1 MSPEKSPPS
10 VFVWIN
16 HVIQAAVVHLLF
28 GLIRLF
34 PVAAASGFGGWLGR
48 TIGPLFGV
56 SRMAKRNITRA
67 FPEKTETEINTI
79 VRGMWDN
86 FGRVVFEF
94 PNLDRIRFSGDRAHV
109 EIVNESVITDIRDDG
124 QPGIFVSGHFANW
137 ELTSRSAMRHDLH
150 VHSIYRDFNNPLL
163 HNILLRRNVGQS
175 IPIPKGARGAKT
187 ALKLLR
193 DGEHLGIL
201 ADQKL
206 NEGIAL
212 PFFGR
217 DAMTA
222 PALAQFAL
230 RYDCP
235 VVPFRVER
243 LGGVKFRITY
253 MEPRRV
259 KDTGDNRADVRTF
272 MLEINQMFEAWIR
285 ERPEQWL
292 WLHRRWPEN

>member
-1 MSPEKSPPS
+1 M
-10 VFVWIN
+10 N
-16 HVIQAAVVHLLF
+16 YYIQAVIIRVLFVVV
-28 GLIRLF
+28 RLM
-34 PVAAASGFGGWLGR
+34 PLHVASGIGGRLGR
-48 TIGPLFGV
+48 TFGPLFSV
-56 SRMAKRNITRA
+56 SNIARRNLKQA
-67 FPEKTETEINTI
+67 FPDKSGADIEVI

-86 FGRVVFEF
+86 LGRVVFEF
-94 PNLDRIRFSGDRAHV
+94 PNLERIKFSGPNQHV
-109 EIVNESVITDIRDDG
+109 EIVNQSVITDIRDDD
-124 QPGIFVSGHFANW
+124 QPGLFVSGHFANW
-137 ELTSRSAMRHDLH
+137 ELAPRSVMPLDLY
-150 VHSIYRDFNNPLL
+150 VHSIYREFNNPYLNDL
-163 HNILLRRNVGQS
+163 LLRRNTGKNV
-175 IPIPKGARGAKT
+175 PIPKGAKGAKI
-187 ALKLLR
+187 AMKLLK
-193 DGEHLGIL
+193 DGEHIGIL

-235 VVPFRVER
+235 VVPFRIER

-253 MEPRRV
+253 YPPKKV
-259 KDTGDNRADVRTF
+259 KDTGDRHADVRAF
-272 MLEINQMFEAWIR
+272 MLEINQMFESWIS